1 MRFRIRPHRRLPLAY
16 FSGSC
21 LLITLLTLSS
31 GPAYAEWV
39 QVGATDYGTMTVY
52 ADSDSI
58 RRKGQLVKMWSL
70 YDFKTEQYV
79 LGVAFLSSKGQIE
92 YDCAEER
99 LRGLAVAE
107 FSGNMGKGTVVY
119 TDSSEGKWN
128 PVAPQGVVQALW
140 TVACGKV
147 TQ

>member
-1 MRFRIRPHRRLPLAY
+1 MPFSICPYRRLPLAY
-16 FSGSC
+16 FSAFL
-21 LLITLLTLSS
+21 LLITLLASS

-39 QVGATDYGTMTVY
+39 HVGTTDDGMTGY
-52 ADSDSI
+52 ADPDSI
-58 RRKGQLVKMWSL
+58 RRKGELVKMWSL
-70 YDFKTEQYV
+70 YDFKTVQYV

-119 TDSSEGKWN
+119 TDSSEGTWI
-128 PVAPQGVVQALW
+128 PVAPHGVVQALW
-140 TVACGKV
+140 IVACGKK
-147 TQ
+147 

>member
-1 MRFRIRPHRRLPLAY
+1 MTRL
-16 FSGSC
+16 
-21 LLITLLTLSS
+21 LLSTLLLLSS

-39 QVGATDYGTMTVY
+39 LVLVSAAEHGMTVY
-52 ADSDSI
+52 ADPDTI
-58 RRKGQLVKMWSL
+58 RRKGELVKMWSL

-79 LGVAFLSSKGQIE
+79 RGVLLLSSKGQIE

-119 TDSSEGKWN
+119 TDSSEGMWN
-128 PVAPQGVVQALW
+128 PVPPHGVVQALW
-140 TVACGKV
+140 KVACGK
-147 TQ
+147 Q